1 MFSYCVDCII
11 FTSIYI
17 SSFFTDGQGVVI
29 RLSKQVNAC
38 NRKLKKIVTEYNNL
52 QWPPQTGIFPSHLEF
67 WELCDASSQL
77 YTLFDEEVSRIDLKV
92 LFNFLHAVIH
102 FMLLLHLTRFHLQ
115 LFSYF
120 KDWRSWCCSKE
131 PKKSSN
137 RSPAF
142 ED

>member
-17 SSFFTDGQGVVI
+17 SSFFTDGQGVAI

-67 WELCDASSQL
+67 RELCDASSQL
-77 YTLFDEEVSRIDLKV
+77 YTLFDEQVSRIDLKV

-102 FMLLLHLTRFHLQ
+102 FMLLLRFNKVPLAIVL
-115 LFSYF
+115 LF
-120 KDWRSWCCSKE
+120 
-131 PKKSSN
+131 
-137 RSPAF
+137 
-142 ED
+142 